1 MKRIE
6 IIAKMDEMDV
16 AKEII
21 EFLVKH
27 KLYYSE
33 LDAVYGLAQYLREE
47 VGDTKMKCFSCNGTG
62 KVEVVGDSVIDV
74 CDKCG
79 GTGVVKPLTNE
90 KWRRTCSTEEFAKWL
105 SDTLY
110 ACMRCGM
117 NCHIGYCPF
126 NKCIIDKEDALAWLK
141 EKHDGE

>member
-1 MKRIE
+1 MIKCPRCNGKGEYMRE
-6 IIAKMDEMDV
+6 IGGYRPCE
-16 AKEII
+16 
-21 EFLVKH
+21 
-27 KLYYSE
+27 Y
-33 LDAVYGLAQYLREE
+33 
-47 VGDTKMKCFSCNGTG
+47 CNGTG
-62 KVEVVGDSVIDV
+62 KLA
-74 CDKCG
+74 
-79 GTGVVKPLTNE
+79 LTNE
-90 KWRRTCSTEEFAKWL
+90 KWRRTCSAEEFAKWL